1 MNRSI
6 RIQAGCVQYVR
17 YGSFVLFPRCLNYVS
32 LYSETGDKADIA
44 RAHLCQER
52 TKDVAHSSHP
62 TAGSAHV
69 RAMQAKT
76 NTNEDERT
84 CKK

>member
-17 YGSFVLFPRCLNYVS
+17 YGSFASFPRCLNYVS

-44 RAHLCQER
+44 RAHLSPER
-52 TKDVAHSSHP
+52 TKDVAHLSYL
-62 TAGSAHV
+62 ANAHV
-69 RAMQAKT
+69 RATRMKTKERAK
-76 NTNEDERT
+76 N
-84 CKK
+84 KFW